1 MTPVVITNPK
11 VYTVPDIDSDSEPED
26 YYRPPNRAK
35 HYRSE
40 EQEKNLIRLGCY
52 YNPLEEYKRT
62 YILQNPKCFDQQY
75 DIKLQQHQLKVEK
88 EREMFLEKLRKK
100 KEEDKKKY
108 DSIMSELSNL
118 TLDEKKLDKEFQEEL
133 AKQRKSVEEAIAYD
147 RKIRETETAEA
158 RSKAE
163 KEQKELEQEELK
175 KKENEKLKKMK
186 ESNATSLS
194 GLEEFKKYYAKIEH
208 YKVAFKPKMDD
219 AAFSKAWFIKKKG
232 IKRTISQLT
241 SNHEFIFTKYKEI
254 YALLMNIKQESN
266 DAFEVTLNY
275 LSKEILRQVEVDV
288 SNKPY
293 CAYIFARFT
302 YMICSSIPEFTD
314 YLLGRLY
321 KRCPYIVPQFH
332 DDDPTLSKKEMQKRL
347 RYTYSDK
354 QEKVGETFLLHAER
368 NKGFIM
374 FYVALCSTIPDPGHP
389 QNPFS
394 IKSVWI
400 YLARLLNMSLRP
412 ISPFLVGGVLNIAG
426 KGLLDNYPN
435 QAPKLFRLLQ
445 DTVLPLMLA
454 ERTNDSNSA
463 IISVGN
469 FLSTYFEKGVAEIIS
484 ETPPESQNI
493 VKKNFY

>member
-1 MTPVVITNPK
+1 MADLMNSMNDDINLMSPTTTTPSASAALN
-11 VYTVPDIDSDSEPED
+11 SS
-26 YYRPPNRAK
+26 NC
-35 HYRSE
+35 H
-40 EQEKNLIRLGCY
+40 
-52 YNPLEEYKRT
+52 
-62 YILQNPKCFDQQY
+62 
-75 DIKLQQHQLKVEK
+75 HQLKVEK

-133 AKQRKSVEEAIAYD
+133 AKQRKS
-147 RKIRETETAEA
+147 
-158 RSKAE
+158 
-163 KEQKELEQEELK
+163 
-175 KKENEKLKKMK
+175 K